1 MVTALVLSLLALTST
16 ALPVCAAIKNLFT
29 ASIFQK
35 PKRKGG
41 FNQLSQ
47 PSKLFSP
54 AQRKTFLGM
63 TKRGLEARNR

>member
-35 PKRKGG
+35 PKRKGV

-47 PSKLFSP
+47 PSNFFSP
-54 AQRKTFLGM
+54 A
-63 TKRGLEARNR
+63 